1 MNSKLYIV
9 STPIGNLD
17 DITFRAIQVLKEVD
31 LIACEDTRTTK
42 KLLTRYQVQ
51 KQLTSYHE
59 HNEVE
64 KANELLSFLKEGKS
78 VALVTDAGTPGVSD
92 PGYRIVKLASENGIQ
107 VLPVPGASASIA
119 ALSVSGLPT
128 SSFTFLGFLPKQ
140 NKKLTEYLESIK
152 DRPETIIFYES
163 PKRVIKTIS
172 VIIEVLGDRN
182 ASVSREITKMYE
194 ETFRGELSH
203 IQGELESKDN
213 IKGEFVLVI
222 EGNTED
228 KSEFDSETID
238 KLLIHLK
245 KEGSSLKDAVKQITN
260 DSGISKSKI
269 YKKALQIWK

>member
-78 VALVTDAGTPGVSD
+78 IALVTDAGTPGVSD
-92 PGYRIVKLASENGIQ
+92 PGYRIVKIASENSIQ
-107 VLPVPGASASIA
+107 VLPVPGASAAIA

-128 SSFTFLGFLPKQ
+128 SSSF
-140 NKKLTEYLESIK
+140 
-152 DRPETIIFYES
+152 
-163 PKRVIKTIS
+163 
-172 VIIEVLGDRN
+172 
-182 ASVSREITKMYE
+182 
-194 ETFRGELSH
+194 
-203 IQGELESKDN
+203 
-213 IKGEFVLVI
+213 
-222 EGNTED
+222 NT
-228 KSEFDSETID
+228 
-238 KLLIHLK
+238 
-245 KEGSSLKDAVKQITN
+245 
-260 DSGISKSKI
+260 
-269 YKKALQIWK
+269 